1 MTTEIPADSIKE
13 NNFKGKFGPLEDE
26 IEILKYLEKYK
37 NTPTFKGAFKQV
49 NLN

>member
-1 MTTEIPADSIKE
+1 MTTEIPADYIKE

-26 IEILKYLEKYK
+26 IQILNLEKYK